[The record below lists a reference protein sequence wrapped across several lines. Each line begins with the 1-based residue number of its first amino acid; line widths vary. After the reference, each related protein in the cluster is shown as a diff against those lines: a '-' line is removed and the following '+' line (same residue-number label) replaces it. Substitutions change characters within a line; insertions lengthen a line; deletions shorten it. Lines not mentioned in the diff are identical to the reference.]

1 MTPNT
6 LTNRGTRAEESPF
19 NRSVFSVLDH
29 IEYRICDEGEDLE
42 AVYRLRYQ
50 SYLAAGM
57 IKEDA
62 ARQIHD
68 KYDEMPNSH
77 RFGVFYKG
85 NLVSTIRVHHLSQEH
100 PIAPSC
106 GVFGDVIEARLK
118 AGQTFVD
125 PSRMAADLEWGRKL
139 RVLPYIT
146 LRLAVL
152 GAKYFRTDYSLIA
165 IKEEHSAFYYRT
177 FRAEPATGPRSY
189 PGLEVPVHLLQM
201 NTREVLD
208 EVIERMPFFGSTEAE
223 QRMLYGRKRSA
234 DETGSLSVHPT
245 ARLLLAAA

>member
-1 MTPNT
+1 MATDT
-6 LTNRGTRAEESPF
+6 LAERSTRAEESPF
-19 NRSVFSVLDH
+19 NRSVFNVLDH
-29 IEYRICDEGEDLE
+29 IEYRVCEKGEDLE
-42 AVYRLRYQ
+42 AIYRLRYQ

-68 KYDEMPNSH
+68 KYDEMPNSY

-85 NLVSTIRVHHLSQEH
+85 NLVSTIRVHYLSQEH
-100 PIAPSC
+100 PVAPSC
-106 GVFGDVIEARLK
+106 GVFGDIIEARLR
-118 AGQTFVD
+118 AGETFVD

-152 GAKYFRTDYSLIA
+152 GAKYFHTDYSLIA
-165 IKEEHSAFYYRT
+165 IKEEHAAFYYRV
-177 FRAEPATGPRSY
+177 FRAEPASGPRTY
-189 PGLEVPVHLLQM
+189 PGLEVPVQLLQM

-208 EVIERMPFFGSTEAE
+208 EVIERFPFFGSTEAE
-223 QRMLYGRKRSA
+223 QRMLYGRLRTG
-234 DETGSLSVHPT
+234 DTGSLAVQPT
-245 ARLLLAAA
+245 ARLRLAAA